1 MRKIRFCPFHAN
13 RNRFGI
19 QNIYFDERLDS
30 VTSSMTSSSS
40 VAVRKEQPNPWST
53 FLLNNLDKESYV
65 MPDLKFTDVSS
76 DPIAINQIANFF
88 ML

>member
-1 MRKIRFCPFHAN
+1 
-13 RNRFGI
+13 
-19 QNIYFDERLDS
+19 
-30 VTSSMTSSSS
+30 